1 MVIAKVRGALTAAWL
16 AVATAVLGGCG
27 GQSITFNVTR
37 TLAQDGRFQELSR
50 ALASTGLDTTL
61 ANESQTFTLFAPT
74 DAAFAALGE
83 EVATALATDPD
94 LLRALLLHHLLL
106 GAELDGAAVLASA
119 GGRLATANGGEIAL
133 GLRGGELYINDAR
146 VAIAD
151 IQASNGVIH
160 AIDAVLIPGEPAYG
174 LGTVAELLAADPR
187 LSTLASFMDFTGF
200 ISLFEDERGS
210 FTLFA
215 PSDAAFAA
223 LPPELAQQLATDPE
237 LLVSVLMHH
246 FVVNQALDTET
257 LATFSGSTV
266 PLESGWQAALAHDA
280 DGLTIGTA
288 RIQHAD
294 IPADNGVIHII
305 DAVLMP

>member
-1 MVIAKVRGALTAAWL
+1 MVIAKVRGVLTAAWL
-16 AVATAVLGGCG
+16 AVATAVLGSCG

-37 TLAQDGRFQELSR
+37 TLVQDGRFQELSR
-50 ALASTGLDTTL
+50 ALVSTGLDATL

-74 DAAFAALGE
+74 DAAFAALGT

-94 LLRALLLHHLLL
+94 LLRALLLNHMLL
-106 GAELDGAAVLASA
+106 GAELDSAAVMASA
-119 GGRLATANGGEIAL
+119 GGRLATASGGEIAL

-146 VAIAD
+146 LSIAD

-174 LGTVAELLAADPR
+174 LGTVAELLATDPR
-187 LSTLASFMDFTGF
+187 LGTLAIFMDFTGF

-223 LPPELAQQLATDPE
+223 LPPDLAQQLATDPE
-237 LLVSVLMHH
+237 LLVSVLMNH
-246 FVVNQALDTET
+246 FVVNQTLDAET
-257 LATFSGSTV
+257 LAAFAGESV
-266 PLESGWQAALAHDA
+266 RLESGWRASLAQDEQ
-280 DGLTIGTA
+280 GLSIGSA
-288 RIQHAD
+288 RVQEAD